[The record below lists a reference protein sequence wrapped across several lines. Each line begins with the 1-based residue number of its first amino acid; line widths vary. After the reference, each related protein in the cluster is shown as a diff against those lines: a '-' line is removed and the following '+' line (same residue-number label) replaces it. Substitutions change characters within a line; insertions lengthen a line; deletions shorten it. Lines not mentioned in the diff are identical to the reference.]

1 MPRATVTCI
10 HPNPGAGPPR
20 SSPYPAWVLVVA
32 VVLFVLALAA
42 IGCGLAALIG
52 RLPRNRWVGIRTPH
66 TMRSDE
72 AFRVANKVAA
82 PTTITAGIL
91 LAVGGAGALLFDGVL
106 ATVAVVVAVVAGVI
120 TAGNG
125 GTLGN
130 RAAEAITAA
139 AGGAGGCGHSCGS
152 CSLKDTCAPS

>member
-1 MPRATVTCI
+1 M
-10 HPNPGAGPPR
+10 
-20 SSPYPAWVLVVA
+20 LVVA

-42 IGCGLAALIG
+42 VGCGVAALIG

-66 TMRSDE
+66 TMRSDA

-82 PTTITAGIL
+82 PTTITAGVL
-91 LAVGGAGALLFDGVL
+91 LGVGGFAAIAFDGML
-106 ATVAVVVAVVAGVI
+106 ATIGVVVAVIAGVI

-130 RAAEAITAA
+130 RAAEAITASA
-139 AGGAGGCGHSCGS
+139 GAGGCGHSCGS